1 MQKLGEGEVVNMAI
15 LALMLAAIV
24 GGLAIVLYWERAVP
38 LGQLKAELA
47 TLPAETRVRTLDYLR
62 SSHETMFDSYEPGD
76 RLTWNRL
83 RKAKAD
89 ARARIRAEAEDA
101 RETRM
106 RAERVAVLDDM
117 ALNVSSFDVPQ

>member
-1 MQKLGEGEVVNMAI
+1 MQKLGEGEVVNVAV
-15 LALMLAAIV
+15 LVLMLAAIV
-24 GGLAIVLYWERAVP
+24 GGLAIVLYWERTIP

-62 SSHETMFDSYEPGD
+62 SSHETMFGSYAPGD
-76 RLTWNRL
+76 RLTWNQL
-83 RKAKAD
+83 RKAKAN

-117 ALNVSSFDVPQ
+117 ALNVSSFDVPR

>member
-1 MQKLGEGEVVNMAI
+1 MQKLGEGEVVNVAV
-15 LALMLAAIV
+15 LVLMLAAIV
-24 GGLAIVLYWERAVP
+24 GGLAIVLYWERTIP

-62 SSHETMFDSYEPGD
+62 SSHETMFDSYAPGD
-76 RLTWNRL
+76 RLTWNQL
-83 RKAKAD
+83 RKAKAN

-117 ALNVSSFDVPQ
+117 ALNVFSFDVPR

>member
-1 MQKLGEGEVVNMAI
+1 MQKLGEGEVVNVAV
-15 LALMLAAIV
+15 LALMLVAIV
-24 GGLAIVLYWERAVP
+24 GGLAIVLYWERPIP

-47 TLPAETRVRTLDYLR
+47 TLPAEMRVRTFDYLR

-76 RLTWNRL
+76 PLTWNRL

-106 RAERVAVLDDM
+106 RSVRVAVLDDM
-117 ALNVSSFDVPQ
+117 ALNVSGFDAQR